1 MTRPSH
7 TVALPVRLWR
17 LTRLSLHVLG
27 GLWQVL
33 TRFSRL
39 PAAQRHT
46 VQRDWSAKLLHTL
59 NIHLRVHGQP
69 PAALYPANTLLVANH
84 VSWLD
89 IFALNSVTLTRFVA
103 KSEIRRWPLIGTLVT
118 RVGTLY
124 IERGSRRD
132 AARINQNMARAMRD
146 GDCIGLFP
154 EGTTSDGTGLLP
166 FKASLFDAAAR
177 AGATVQPVTLRFV
190 NADGSLS
197 QAASYVGDTTLLQ
210 SIWRL
215 ASARGQ
221 VVELH
226 YGQPLNGHQRTRF
239 ELCAHAER
247 EIAAGLNPGAARE
260 VRQVEE
266 AAVGMTL

>member
-1 MTRPSH
+1 MTRPTQ

-33 TRFSRL
+33 TRFQRL
-39 PAAQRHT
+39 PAAQRHA
-46 VQRDWSAKLLHTL
+46 VQRAWSEKLLRTL

-69 PAALYPANTLLVANH
+69 PTALYPANTLLVANH

-118 RVGTLY
+118 RAGTLY
-124 IERGSRRD
+124 IERGNRRD
-132 AARINQNMARAMRD
+132 AARINQHMAKAMQD

-154 EGTTSDGTGLLP
+154 EGTTSDGRSLLP

-190 NADGSLS
+190 NADGSIS
-197 QAASYVGDTTLLQ
+197 QPPASATPPLQ

-215 ASARGQ
+215 AR
-221 VVELH
+221 
-226 YGQPLNGHQRTRF
+226 R
-239 ELCAHAER
+239 
-247 EIAAGLNPGAARE
+247 AARWLNCTTASRSAASNAPAGGRARRACGTGDCGGFGVGGRAPLRE
-260 VRQVEE
+260 AE
-266 AAVGMTL
+266 AATVEA